1 MGFRFFK
8 RVNILPGVTLN
19 LSKSGGSVSAGP
31 HGARVTVGPQ
41 GSRVTLGI
49 PGTGLF
55 YTTSF
60 SLGKLKKIFRQWSET
75 SETAETPAPGDTP
88 TLIQKTKP
96 LVREKDRLTPGFFDE
111 LSPPSDQKA

>member
-31 HGARVTVGPQ
+31 HGARVTLGPQ

-60 SLGKLKKIFRQWSET
+60 SLGKLGKIFGQSSESST
-75 SETAETPAPGDTP
+75 DAAATPPSGETPASPRKGRPGG
-88 TLIQKTKP
+88 
-96 LVREKDRLTPGFFDE
+96 RESAHLTPDFFAK
-111 LSPPSDQKA
+111 LSPPGEQ